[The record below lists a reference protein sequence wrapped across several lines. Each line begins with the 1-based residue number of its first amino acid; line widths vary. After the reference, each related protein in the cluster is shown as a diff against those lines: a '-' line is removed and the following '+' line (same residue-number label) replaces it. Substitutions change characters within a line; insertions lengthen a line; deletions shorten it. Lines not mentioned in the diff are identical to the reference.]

1 MNLLCQPH
9 PLKSG
14 SGAKA
19 DIVKPTVLVW
29 SCFFQWVFLSDKYT
43 EFVLAHLLLPTWQ
56 VHSEVQTSEGR
67 RHSLQCAS
75 SITDDIR
82 CLVFTMK
89 KKADVITCVLL
100 KYLYSFITTPVSC
113 SAIKGN

>member
-14 SGAKA
+14 SGVKA

-29 SCFFQWVFLSDKYT
+29 SCLFQWVFLSDKYT

-56 VHSEVQTSEGR
+56 VGQKTELTVRQQH
-67 RHSLQCAS
+67 
-75 SITDDIR
+75 
-82 CLVFTMK
+82 
-89 KKADVITCVLL
+89 
-100 KYLYSFITTPVSC
+100 
-113 SAIKGN
+113 N

>member
-14 SGAKA
+14 SGVKA

-56 VHSEVQTSEGR
+56 EGQKTELTVR
-67 RHSLQCAS
+67 QQH
-75 SITDDIR
+75 
-82 CLVFTMK
+82 
-89 KKADVITCVLL
+89 
-100 KYLYSFITTPVSC
+100 
-113 SAIKGN
+113 N